1 MCLPVYVRDVRN
13 CKCTKIVKNP
23 QEFSLSKF
31 CFIIKHF
38 QAGVIKH
45 KQNFKNQG
53 LCNALVV
60 DEYLV
65 CFGFLQ
71 QGMWCWKAHL

>member
-1 MCLPVYVRDVRN
+1 MLEMSIS
-13 CKCTKIVKNP
+13 KTVKNP
-23 QEFSLSKF
+23 WEFTLSKF

-38 QAGVIKH
+38 HAGVIKH
-45 KQNFKNQG
+45 KQNFDNQG

-65 CFGFLQ
+65 CFGFRL
-71 QGMWCWKAHL
+71 QGMWCWEAHL

>member
-1 MCLPVYVRDVRN
+1 MG
-13 CKCTKIVKNP
+13 IFFVKV
-23 QEFSLSKF
+23 

-38 QAGVIKH
+38 HAGVIKH
-45 KQNFKNQG
+45 KQNFDNQG

-65 CFGFLQ
+65 CFGFL
-71 QGMWCWKAHL
+71 AARNVVL